1 MSHLTDQQQAATP
14 DGLDRRT
21 LLLRAG
27 VAGAGVAGVLILA
40 ACGGAEEAATK
51 ATGAAG
57 SATDAIKDAI
67 KTADIPVGG
76 GKVFPD
82 LGVVVTQPEQGV
94 FKAFSSTCT
103 HQGNPIGSV
112 SDGTINCPFH
122 GSKFDMATGEVKN
135 GPATKALPAKS
146 VTVGSDGI
154 TVT

>member
-1 MSHLTDQQQAATP
+1 MTDQQPTTP
-14 DGLDRRT
+14 HGLDRRT
-21 LLLRAG
+21 VLLRAG
-27 VAGAGVAGVLILA
+27 VAGAGVSGVLILS
-40 ACGGAEEAATK
+40 ACGGAEQAVTK

-57 SATDAIKDAI
+57 SATDKIKDAI

-94 FKAFSSTCT
+94 FKAFSSVCT
-103 HQGNPIGSV
+103 HQGNPVGSV

-122 GSKFDMATGEVKN
+122 GSKFDIATGEVKN
-135 GPATKALPAKS
+135 GPASKALPAKS